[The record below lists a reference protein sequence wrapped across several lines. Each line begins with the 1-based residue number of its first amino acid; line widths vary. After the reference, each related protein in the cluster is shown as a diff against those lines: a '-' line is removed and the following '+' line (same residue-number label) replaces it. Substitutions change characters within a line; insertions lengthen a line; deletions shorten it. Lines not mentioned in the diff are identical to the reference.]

1 MECGMEQ
8 KKNDNIKLQEEP
20 DIFSG
25 SYEERME
32 KIRAFLHLNENFD
45 ILHRQITIGGKKAS
59 LFAVDGFLMG
69 TVSEKVLEFFY
80 SIEEQDMPTEY
91 SGFVDKFAPYVDIV
105 TIEEQEKFVHF
116 LLSGITCILIEG
128 YQQIIGF
135 DFREYPSRSVDE
147 PEKDKVLRGS
157 RDGFI
162 EALVPNAA
170 LVRRRIRD
178 VNLIF
183 QMQQVGR
190 SSKTDVAIVYMKGRV
205 KQSALDEVLRRIKKI
220 DVDSLTMNK
229 ESLAEELFP
238 RSWYNPF
245 PRFKYTE
252 RPDTTAACLLE
263 GSIVVMVDNSPAAM
277 IIPTSLL
284 SILEDAN
291 DYYFPPITG
300 TYLRLTRML
309 TSIVAIYITPVLL
322 LLLQN
327 PQWIPPSLSFIEI
340 KDPINVP
347 PIIQLL
353 ILEFAIDGLKMASI
367 NTPSMLTTPLSI
379 VAGIVFGDYT
389 VSSGWFNA
397 EIMLYMS
404 FVAVA
409 NYTQSNMELGYAL
422 KFFRIIILVL
432 TAWIDVTGFVIG
444 SVLLIL
450 ALCFNPVLVGKG
462 YLYPLLPFNGSQ
474 LLRRFFRV
482 SLPYSERQGR
492 KS

>member
-1 MECGMEQ
+1 MGQ
-8 KKNDNIKLQEEP
+8 NDTVDTQP
-20 DIFSG
+20 DIFWG
-25 SYEERME
+25 GYDQRME
-32 KIRAFLHLNENFD
+32 AICSLLHVNENFD
-45 ILHRQITIGGKKAS
+45 ILHRQIEIGGKKAS

-69 TVSEKVLEFFY
+69 TISEKVLEYFY
-80 SIEEQDMPTEY
+80 SIKSTDMPEDYKEFETN
-91 SGFVDKFAPYVDIV
+91 FAPYVDII
-105 TIEEQEKFVHF
+105 TIEDQKKFIHL
-116 LLSGITCILIEG
+116 LLSGMTCILIEG
-128 YQQIIGF
+128 YREIIGF

-170 LVRRRIRD
+170 LIRRRIRD

-183 QMQQVGR
+183 KMQQVGK
-190 SSKTDVAIVYMKGRV
+190 SSKSDVAVVYMKDRV
-205 KQSALDEVLRRIKKI
+205 KQKALDEVLKRIQSI
-220 DVDSLTMNK
+220 QVDSLTMNK

-238 RSWYNPF
+238 RNWCNPF

-263 GSIVVMVDNSPAAM
+263 GSIVIMVDNSPAAM
-277 IIPTSLL
+277 IIPTSLF

-291 DYYFPPITG
+291 EYYFPPVTG

-309 TSIVAIYITPVLL
+309 TSIVAIYITPLL
-322 LLLQN
+322 LLFLQN
-327 PQWIPPSLSFIEI
+327 PQWIPKSFQFIRIE
-340 KDPINVP
+340 DDINVP
-347 PIIQLL
+347 LIVQFL

-367 NTPSMLTTPLSI
+367 NTPNMLTTPLSI

-397 EIMLYMS
+397 EIMLYMA

-409 NYTQSNMELGYAL
+409 NYTQSNMELAYAL
-422 KFFRIIILVL
+422 KFFRIILLIL
-432 TAWIDVTGFVIG
+432 TAWLDVYGFIIG
-444 SVLLIL
+444 SVLLVGTL
-450 ALCFNPVLVGKG
+450 LFNPVLGGRG

-474 LLRRFFRV
+474 LLKRVFRV
-482 SLPYSERQGR
+482 SLPYSERQGN
-492 KS
+492 S

>member
-1 MECGMEQ
+1 MDQ
-8 KKNDNIKLQEEP
+8 NSNVNIQMEP
-20 DIFSG
+20 DIFQG
-25 SYEERME
+25 NYDQRMNA
-32 KIRAFLHLNENFD
+32 IRSLLHLDKNFD
-45 ILHRQITIGGKKAS
+45 ILHRKIEIGGRKAS

-80 SIEEQDMPTEY
+80 SIQKEDMPEEY
-91 SGFVDKFAPYVDIV
+91 KSFEEKFAPFVDIM
-105 TIEEQEKFVHF
+105 TIQEQAKFIQF
-116 LLSGITCILIEG
+116 LLSGMTCILIEG
-128 YQQIIGF
+128 YQEIIAF

-205 KQSALDEVLRRIKKI
+205 KQKALDEVLRRIQSI
-220 DVDSLTMNK
+220 EVDSLTMNK

-238 RSWYNPF
+238 RSWWNPF

-263 GSIVVMVDNSPAAM
+263 GSIIVMVDNSPAAM
-277 IIPTSLL
+277 IIPTSLF

-291 DYYFPPITG
+291 EYYFPPVTG

-322 LLLQN
+322 LFLQN
-327 PQWIPPSLSFIEI
+327 PQWIPESLNFIEI
-340 KDPINVP
+340 QDEINVP
-347 PIIQLL
+347 PILQFL

-367 NTPSMLTTPLSI
+367 NTPNMLTTPLSI

-389 VSSGWFNA
+389 VQSGWFNA

-422 KFFRIIILVL
+422 KFFRIILLLL
-432 TAWIDVTGFVIG
+432 TAWLDVAGFIAG
-444 SVLLIL
+444 SVLLAL
-450 ALCFNPVLVGKG
+450 ALALNPVLGGRG
-462 YLYPLLPFNGSQ
+462 YLYPLLPFNAPQ
-474 LLRRFFRV
+474 LLKHFFRV
-482 SLPYSERQGR
+482 SLPYNERQS
-492 KS
+492 KNS